1 MESRIAL
8 GVEYDGSR
16 YYGFQKQKS
25 TEKTIQ
31 GWLENATAKV
41 ADHQVKTFCSG
52 RTDAGVHA
60 FSQVIHFDTKS
71 KRSLQEWVRGINS
84 YLPNDIKV
92 LWSRE
97 VDETFHARYSALN
110 RTYLYNILNDQIPSA
125 LWSKRSLFIP
135 QQLDIRSMRNASK
148 FLIGEHDFSSFR
160 GSGCQSKS
168 PIRLIEEIKI
178 KKTNRF
184 VTVELR
190 ANAFLLHMV
199 RIIIGTLLMVGKR
212 EIRPKEVHQILI
224 EKDRRIAGKTVSS
237 EGLFFLGPQYP
248 SKYRLPVIETSLF

>member
-1 MESRIAL
+1 M
-8 GVEYDGSR
+8 
-16 YYGFQKQKS
+16 
-25 TEKTIQ
+25 
-31 GWLENATAKV
+31 
-41 ADHQVKTFCSG
+41 
-52 RTDAGVHA
+52 
-60 FSQVIHFDTKS
+60 
-71 KRSLQEWVRGINS
+71 QEWVRGINS

-135 QQLDIRSMRNASK
+135 QQLDLRSMRNASK

-199 RIIIGTLLMVGKR
+199 RIIIGTLLMVGKK